1 MLSILQSYAT
11 RLAKKSG
18 ATFSTYQR
26 PFVTCSQAVSRVW
39 RPLHVFLFNSDWFVG
54 LSVFSV
60 IGFVFTGAV
69 LVLRTSTQSHCDRC
83 DVTIDMEAM
92 VAWFFYSFK
101 FIRFSSFC
109 KYAVLNC
116 GKLTPLSLIR
126 VSNASFSL
134 RSVVKYF
141 WGENEQN
148 YNYKRVKL

>member
-1 MLSILQSYAT
+1 M
-11 RLAKKSG
+11 
-18 ATFSTYQR
+18 
-26 PFVTCSQAVSRVW
+26 
-39 RPLHVFLFNSDWFVG
+39 
-54 LSVFSV
+54 FSV

-69 LVLRTSTQSHCDRC
+69 LVMRTSTQSHWDRC

-101 FIRFSSFC
+101 FIRFSSLY

-141 WGENEQN
+141 
-148 YNYKRVKL
+148 